1 MRDFKSIVIFP
12 TYLIK
17 MMRKVI
23 KLTIL

>member
-1 MRDFKSIVIFP
+1 MQGFKSIVIFP

>member
-1 MRDFKSIVIFP
+1 MRDFKSVVIFP